1 MSLVGRY
8 AVMPRAG
15 HVDVRTGPVPEPTG
29 DGAILE
35 VEGCGICGSDVE
47 LYDGAFNGST
57 FPVAPGHEPFGR
69 IVRLG
74 AGAARRW
81 GVGEGDR
88 VAMAST
94 LRCGTCEGCR
104 NRGACD
110 AVGPGI
116 PNYGFRPPSDPPGW
130 WGGFASHL
138 YVHPRATFVRMRQEV
153 PVPVAALYNAL
164 ANGYEW
170 VATAGI
176 VPGARVVVFG
186 PGPRGLACVVAAK
199 DAGAGAIAVVGLP
212 SDADRLGVATA
223 LGADA
228 AMAVPPRDDGSG
240 DDGSGDDSPRDNG
253 SVDDGSFDEAVRHAL
268 GGAVDVVIDTTPGAL
283 GVVGDAVGMVRR
295 GGVVVL
301 AGLKGRARMAPLP
314 VDTLVDNQVVLKG
327 AASKSLA
334 SMKLAIAR
342 VEDDPQRLAALS
354 STPCPLER
362 LEEAI
367 LAVAGRSGARG
378 RPLHMHIRP

>member
-8 AVMPRAG
+8 AVMPGPGR
-15 HVDVRTGPVPEPTG
+15 VDVRTGPVPEPTA

-69 IVRLG
+69 ILRVG

-81 GVGEGDR
+81 RVGEGDR

-94 LRCGTCEGCR
+94 LRCGMCEGCR
-104 NRGACD
+104 DRGSCG

-138 YVHPRATFVRMRQEV
+138 YLHPRATFVPMRPEV

-170 VATAGI
+170 VTTAGI

-199 DAGAGAIAVVGLP
+199 DAGAGATAVVGLP
-212 SDADRLGVATA
+212 SDADRLAVAIA

-228 AMAVPPRDDGSG
+228 AMAAPSD
-240 DDGSGDDSPRDNG
+240 GDDSQGHG
-253 SVDDGSFDEAVRHAL
+253 SLGGDPFDEALRDVL

-283 GVVGDAVGMVRR
+283 GVVGHAVRLVRR
-295 GGVVVL
+295 SGVVVL

-314 VDTLVDNQVVLKG
+314 VDTMVDNQVVLKG
-327 AASKSLA
+327 AASKSLT
-334 SMKLAIAR
+334 SMKLALAR
-342 VEDDPQRLAALS
+342 LEGDPQSLAPLS
-354 STPCPLER
+354 STAVPLDQ

-367 LAVAGRSGARG
+367 LTVAGRTGDRG